1 MKHDFALYLV
11 LLIMIILF
19 LDGLFYALEN
29 SPMLK

>member
-1 MKHDFALYLV
+1 MKHDWGLYIV
-11 LLIMIILF
+11 LLVMIILF